1 MPKATKAP
9 LLKYSQAKALAPAKA
24 RASLALLQEL
34 LRRESVTP
42 KECGIYDVI
51 RPSLETMGF
60 RCLQFDKG
68 GVRNLFA
75 YLDLSENAKNPSEQQ
90 NLARESI
97 SPMNIRHFCFMG
109 HVDVVPAGDGW
120 SVGAFSG
127 VEQEGYIWGR
137 GAQDMKAGVAAFVCA
152 LVDFAESIKAE
163 STPNTR
169 LDSRVQPDCLES
181 TTQSAWQSNRAH
193 LPMLS
198 LLLTSDEEGDGTYGT
213 RYALEELAKLKL
225 LPSHAIVAEPTCSE
239 MFGDTIKNGRRGS
252 INGVLEILGKQGHV
266 AYPEKCHNPVEALG
280 AWLGKL
286 AGVELDSGDENFAPS
301 KLVITDI
308 RGGLEVVNVTPSALR
323 VMFNVRNSPLS
334 SIESLQIYI
343 ESIMQEIQ
351 RSHAGITCTLSL
363 KQSAKPFI
371 CARDSALV
379 KHLTTSIE
387 TICGI
392 TPACST
398 SGGTSDARFCHEYGI
413 EAVEF
418 GVRNDRIHSVDER
431 VAVGDVEGLYGVFME
446 FLRTL

>member
-1 MPKATKAP
+1 MSKAT
-9 LLKYSQAKALAPAKA
+9 LAKNSRAPALICTNA
-24 RASLALLQEL
+24 RASVALLQEL

-42 KECGIYDVI
+42 QECGIYDLI
-51 RPSLETMGF
+51 RPRLEAVGF
-60 RCLQFDKG
+60 RCLQIDKG

-75 YLDLSENAKNPSEQQ
+75 YIDLSENTKNPGKQQ
-90 NLARESI
+90 NPTLESI
-97 SPMNIRHFCFMG
+97 ESTQNIRHFCFMG

-127 VEQEGYIWGR
+127 VEQGGYIWGR

-152 LVDFAESIKAE
+152 LVDFVKSMRAEFKPNIDSSTQINPPE
-163 STPNTR
+163 ST
-169 LDSRVQPDCLES
+169 L
-181 TTQSAWQSNRAH
+181 QSNRAH
-193 LPMLS
+193 LPILS
-198 LLLTSDEEGDGTYGT
+198 LLLTSDEEGEGTYGT
-213 RYALEELAKLKL
+213 RYALEELAKLDL

-239 MFGDTIKNGRRGS
+239 VFGDTIKNGRRGS

-334 SIESLQIYI
+334 SKENLQNYI

-351 RSHAGITCTLSL
+351 RSHGITCTLSL

-379 KHLTTSIE
+379 KHLAASVEKT
-387 TICGI
+387 CGI

-398 SGGTSDARFCHEYGI
+398 SGGTSDARFCHEYGV

-431 VAVGDVEGLYGVFME
+431 VAVSDVEGLYWVFME
-446 FLRTL
+446 FLRAL